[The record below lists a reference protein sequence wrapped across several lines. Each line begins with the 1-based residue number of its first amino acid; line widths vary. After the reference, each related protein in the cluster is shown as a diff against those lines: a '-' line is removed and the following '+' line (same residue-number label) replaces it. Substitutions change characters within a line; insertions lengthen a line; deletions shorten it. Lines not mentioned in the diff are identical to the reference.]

1 MLTKEDEIRKAQG
14 RRLAM
19 CREAAGFNSARQAAL
34 ECGWPE
40 SSYRSHEN
48 GSRTIG
54 LDDARKYIDRFT
66 AAGAQGYSA
75 QWVLFGDG
83 DAPEQS
89 LDDMIRN
96 KPPEVRKRVYQAV
109 RDVLKRR

>member
-1 MLTKEDEIRKAQG
+1 MTKEDEIRKAQG
-14 RRLAM
+14 RRLAAS
-19 CREAAGFNSARQAAL
+19 RQAAGFNSARQAAL

-54 LDDARKYIDRFT
+54 QDDAHRYIRRFT
-66 AAGAQGYSA
+66 AAGAQGYTA
-75 QWVLFGDG
+75 KWVLFGDG

-96 KPPEVRKRVYQAV
+96 KSPEVQKRVYQAV
-109 RDVLKRR
+109 RDALKQS

>member
-1 MLTKEDEIRKAQG
+1 MTKEDAIRKAQG

-19 CREAAGFNSARQAAL
+19 SREAAGFTSARQAAL
-34 ECGWPE
+34 KCGWAE
-40 SSYRSHEN
+40 STYRAHEN

-54 LDDARKYIDRFT
+54 QNDASRYIHRFT
-66 AAGAQGYSA
+66 SEGAKDYSA
-75 QWVLFGDG
+75 RWVLFGDG

-96 KPPEVRKRVYQAV
+96 EPPEVQKRVYQAV
-109 RDVLKRR
+109 RDALKQR